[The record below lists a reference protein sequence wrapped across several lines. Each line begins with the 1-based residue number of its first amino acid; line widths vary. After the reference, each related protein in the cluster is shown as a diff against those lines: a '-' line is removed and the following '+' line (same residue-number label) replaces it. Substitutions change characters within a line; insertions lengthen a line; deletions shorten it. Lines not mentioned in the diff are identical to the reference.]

1 MCLSL
6 SSQSQMNRK
15 FHFIIPGSQALKEY
29 KININEICII
39 STNRA
44 KYVFHGKLITNQLL
58 GNMLTVYKVSF
69 Q

>member
-15 FHFIIPGSQALKEY
+15 FHFIIPGSQALKED

-44 KYVFHGKLITNQLL
+44 KYVFDGKLITNQLL